1 MRQSLRIAAA
11 ASLAAVIAGMGILQ
25 PAGTRANSLQAKKT
39 YHAGANLCLT
49 GAAGEL
55 GGHMRDGMLLAAANL
70 NKASKTTKLM
80 VDVEDSAAN
89 PQQGVTVFNDLVQ
102 NKNDPIVFTCGTT
115 VIQATLPLA
124 ARNKTLMLNTSAGGP
139 DLIGASPWLFNDFI
153 NTRLEAQMMANY
165 MWKTL
170 KLKTAAVDYRSDAYG
185 SETYDAFKAA
195 WSKLG
200 GKVTI
205 AVSHDINA
213 PDQLAQVAK
222 IKAVSSTT
230 QALYIMSA
238 GRDAGIFIKE
248 ARDAG
253 LTQPIVGIDG
263 VVSQA
268 MLAVAGSAADG
279 VRYTAAYYNLKS
291 KDPITKEFN
300 KTYKAK
306 YGSVAPNT
314 FFTSYYEGVL
324 VWSQLITYI
333 QKHHLAYNGTNL
345 RQAMLKQKTF
355 KGLGG
360 SNVTFGKNGSA
371 KVSAAIG
378 VVANGSFDFVRQ
390 IKPPKPAKKKGGKP

>member
-1 MRQSLRIAAA
+1 MNRSTRLTIAALL
-11 ASLAAVIAGMGILQ
+11 ASTVVGISAVQ
-25 PAGTRANSLQAKKT
+25 PAATSARSVLTKKT

-55 GGHMRDGMLLAAANL
+55 GGQMRDGMLLATANL
-70 NKASKTTKLM
+70 NKASKTTKLL

-102 NKNDPIVFTCGTT
+102 NKSDPVVFTCGTT

-124 ARNKTLMLNTSAGGP
+124 TRDKVLMLNTSAGGP
-139 DLIGASPWLFNDFI
+139 DLIGASEWLFNDFI
-153 NTRLEAQMMANY
+153 NTRLEAQLMATY
-165 MWKTL
+165 MRKTL
-170 KLKTAAVDYRSDAYG
+170 KFRTVAVDYRSDAYG
-185 SETYDAFKAA
+185 SETYDAFQAA

-200 GKVTI
+200 GKIAV
-205 AVSHDINA
+205 AVSHDINSA
-213 PDQLAQVAK
+213 NQDGQVAK
-222 IKAVSSTT
+222 IKAVSSST

-253 LTQPIVGIDG
+253 LTQPIMGIDG

-279 VRYTAAYYNLKS
+279 LRYTAAYYNLNS
-291 KDPITKEFN
+291 KDSITKTFN
-300 KTYKAK
+300 KTYKAE
-306 YGSVAPNT
+306 YGTTPPNT

-324 VWSQLITYI
+324 IWSQLITYL
-333 QKHHLAYNGTNL
+333 QKHHLAYNGANL
-345 RQAMLKQKTF
+345 RQALLKQKTF

-360 SNVTFGKNGSA
+360 SKVTFAKNGSA
-371 KVSAAIG
+371 AVPAALG
-378 VVANGSFDFVRQ
+378 VVTNGTFNFLKE
-390 IKPPKPAKKKGGKP
+390 IKPGKKKGKKP

>member
-1 MRQSLRIAAA
+1 MKPSIRILVPALLIGIM
-11 ASLAAVIAGMGILQ
+11 LAVGVLQ
-25 PAGTRANSLQAKKT
+25 PVSTKARDLQAKKS

-55 GGHMRDGMLLAAANL
+55 GGHMRDGMLLAANNL
-70 NKASKTTKLM
+70 NKASKTTHLV

-89 PQQGVTVFNDLVQ
+89 PQQGVTVFNDLIQ
-102 NKNDPIVFTCGTT
+102 NRNDQVVFTCGTS
-115 VIQATLPLA
+115 VIQATLSLA
-124 ARNKTLMLNTSAGGP
+124 ERAKVLMLNTSAGGP

-185 SETYDAFKAA
+185 SETYDAFKSA

-200 GKVTI
+200 GKITA

-222 IKAVSSTT
+222 IKAVSSST

-253 LTQPIVGIDG
+253 LNQPVFGIDG

-268 MLAVAGSAADG
+268 TLDVAGSAAEG
-279 VRYTAAYYNLKS
+279 MKYTSAYYNLNS
-291 KDPITKEFN
+291 KDAITKEFN
-300 KTYKAK
+300 KTYRAK

-314 FFTSYYEGVL
+314 YFTSYYEGVL
-324 VWSQLITYI
+324 IWSQLITYL

-345 RQAMLKQKTF
+345 RLALLKQKKF
-355 KGLGG
+355 QGLGG
-360 SNVTFGKNGSA
+360 SKVTFGKNGSA
-371 KVSAAIG
+371 KIPAALG
-378 VVANGSFDFVRQ
+378 VVTNGAFTFLKT
-390 IKPPKPAKKKGGKP
+390 IKPPKKPKKGGKK